1 MDLTWIGVI
10 AAAVIGSGVLY
21 WRLTPNKLKADTSK
35 AHAETRETDAKT
47 RVLEAQAEETDAK
60 TLISIIGVLRGE
72 MDRLAKRLADLEE
85 RVTALELENRWLKQL
100 VDKFRS
106 LVRRLW
112 AIVTDNGLEADGD
125 LAEAVYEALEDS
137 AP

>member
-10 AAAVIGSGVLY
+10 VAAFLGSGILY

-35 AHAETRETDAKT
+35 THAEAGVLDAQAGEM
-47 RVLEAQAEETDAK
+47 EAQ

-72 MDRLAKRLADLEE
+72 LDRLAKRLGDLEK
-85 RVTALELENRWLKQL
+85 RVTALEAENRGLRQM
-100 VDKFRS
+100 VSTFRE

-125 LAEAVYEALEDS
+125 LVEAVYEALEDS
-137 AP
+137 TA